1 MLRASDSNSC
11 GINKYLSAMSD
22 LTTSTIRESPESAEQ
37 LLNNTIYQH
46 VAHIEQFPH
55 IIGFNDP
62 FFVVDIE
69 AIRRQHDLW
78 VSHLPFVRPFYGEM
92 KLSYSCILGN

>member
-1 MLRASDSNSC
+1 MLQTQIPVE
-11 GINKYLSAMSD
+11 INKSLSTMSD
-22 LTTSTIRESPESAEQ
+22 FTASTFRESPKSAEQ
-37 LLNNTIYQH
+37 LLNNTIHQH

-62 FFVVDIE
+62 FFVADIE

-78 VSHLPFVRPFYGEM
+78 VSHLPFVRPFYGEV
-92 KLSYSCILGN
+92 KLSYFCILGN